1 MPSVP
6 DNVDAETG
14 EIIEPDAND
23 RTVAALAKVEP
34 IRSAL
39 VRTAGPWAQIE
50 VAFKEHQELVKRLLD
65 DSDYQEIQGKKFPK
79 KSAWRKLAVA
89 YGVSFEIVDRG
100 TVLDDDSQV
109 TRADFVVRATA
120 PNGRFADGWGA
131 CSAYERCCAKE
142 CRRNHKHCKAAEG
155 DLCEGRIHF
164 SHAEHDIPAT
174 AETRAKNRAASDLF
188 GMGEV
193 SAEEVVSQDAPK
205 RTQTKKPELATE
217 AQVKKLVIVSKE
229 AGFIEEERHEAA
241 SKSLNR
247 YITSFKELT
256 KQEASTLIEEW
267 SAMKGS
273 RKQGTGK
280 PTPAEVTPPTLL
292 GIEATPSTLLGMEHG
307 DHEPEWI
314 PSAHREGL
322 EICNVEGCGRGRKK
336 P

>member
-1 MPSVP
+1 MSVP

-14 EIIEPDAND
+14 EILEPGAND

-39 VRTAGPWAQIE
+39 VRTAGPWAAIE
-50 VAFKEHQELVKRLLD
+50 IAFKEHQELVKRLLD

-100 TVLDDDSQV
+100 TILDDDNQV
-109 TRADFVVRATA
+109 TRADFIVRATA

-131 CSAYERCCAKE
+131 CSAYERCCQKG
-142 CRRNHKHCKAAEG
+142 CRRGGNHKHCPAAEE
-155 DLCEGRIHF
+155 DFCPGRTHF

-193 SAEEVVSQDAPK
+193 SAEEVVSRDEPK
-205 RTQTKKPELATE
+205 RRTQTKKPELATE
-217 AQVKKLVIVSKE
+217 PQIKKLVIVAKE

-241 SKSLNR
+241 SKALNR
-247 YITSFKELT
+247 HIVSFKELT
-256 KQEASTLIEEW
+256 KQEASKLIEEW
-267 SAMKGS
+267 SGLHRSIITATKVS
-273 RKQGTGK
+273 SETAVPQ
-280 PTPAEVTPPTLL
+280 AESASPTLPGL
-292 GIEATPSTLLGMEHG
+292 EHG
-307 DHEPEWI
+307 DHDADWI
-314 PSAHREGL
+314 PSPNREGL
-322 EICNVEGCGRGRKK
+322 EVCAVEGCGRGRKK

>member
-1 MPSVP
+1 MSVP

-14 EIIEPDAND
+14 EIIEPGAND

-34 IRSAL
+34 VRSAL

-50 VAFKEHQELVKRLLD
+50 VAFKEHQELVKRLLE

-89 YGVSFEIVDRG
+89 YGVSFEIRSQNIVREDP
-100 TVLDDDSQV
+100 DDPKSKPIF
-109 TRADFVVRATA
+109 AEFVVRAIA
-120 PNGRFADGWGA
+120 PNERFSDGWG
-131 CSAYERCCAKE
+131 CCDITEARFNKGLSKQ
-142 CRRNHKHCKAAEG
+142 H
-155 DLCEGRIHF
+155 DLI
-164 SHAEHDIPAT
+164 AT

-193 SAEEVVSQDAPK
+193 SAEEMDGVGTTK
-205 RTQTKKPELATE
+205 RRTQTKQPELATT
-217 AQVKKLVIVSKE
+217 AQITKLVIVAKE

-273 RKQGTGK
+273 QKQGTG
-280 PTPAEVTPPTLL
+280 EPPPKQEPLV
-292 GIEATPSTLLGMEHG
+292 PSTVESRFLDMEHG